1 MMFLVIW
8 VIFKFH
14 VIFQGC
20 KFSVFFYRMTCI
32 FIWPFLFATMWSIKH
47 IEAQLGGW
55 EVGRFIKVATPKA
68 TPFPMFHLERI
79 AYERDHEPPFTHPAP
94 PFQHDIRHFHYHI
107 CSWGIHS
114 TAFGSMDICQIG
126 LRPVRGLSPCEM
138 QLKGLFSYQKNDLFV
153 EEYVL
158 CSLFHYRFPW
168 NLATNT
174 SQSEILEFK
183 EISLSSQ
190 KMT

>member
-1 MMFLVIW
+1 MY
-8 VIFKFH
+8 FH
-14 VIFQGC
+14 LTISLCYYVEH
-20 KFSVFFYRMTCI
+20 KTH
-32 FIWPFLFATMWSIKH
+32 WSP
-47 IEAQLGGW
+47 ARRLGGW
-55 EVGRFIKVATPKA
+55 EVHQSSYSKSNTFS
-68 TPFPMFHLERI
+68 MFHLERI

-126 LRPVRGLSPCEM
+126 LRPVRGLSPCEL